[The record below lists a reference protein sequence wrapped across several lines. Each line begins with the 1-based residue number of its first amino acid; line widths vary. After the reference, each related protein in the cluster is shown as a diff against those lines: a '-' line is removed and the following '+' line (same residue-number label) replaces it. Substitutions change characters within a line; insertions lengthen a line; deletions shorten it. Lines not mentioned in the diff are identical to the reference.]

1 VILVIDTS
9 SSRSALAVIDPAGRG
24 DHDLIFGSRD
34 PMPLDARLRDA
45 IPELKTIAKVVI
57 ATGPGSF
64 TGLRRGA
71 SFGVGLAMGLKVPLV
86 PLPTLGLQAA
96 RGRGR
101 FTAISEAG
109 RGRFYRLAPGAEVG
123 LGSPD
128 EIPKEHELVGLVSS
142 TSQAQLEVHG
152 LKFAADREVRTVAEA
167 AEELLKS
174 AREVPYGSVKLEYM
188 QSFGAKF

>member
-9 SSRSALAVIDPAGRG
+9 SSQSALAVIDPSGHTH
-24 DHDLIFGSRD
+24 HDVIFGSRD
-34 PMPLDARLRDA
+34 PMPLDARLHAA
-45 IPELKTIAKVVI
+45 IPDLKAIRKVVI

-86 PLPTLGLQAA
+86 PLPTLSLQAA

-101 FTAISEAG
+101 CTAVSEAG
-109 RGRFYRLAPGAEVG
+109 RGRFYHLAPGGEAALAAPG
-123 LGSPD
+123 
-128 EIPKEHELVGLVSS
+128 EIPRAHELVGLVSS
-142 TSQAQLEVHG
+142 NSQAQLEEQG
-152 LKFAADREVRTVAEA
+152 LKFAGDREVRTVAEA